1 GKHDGEGECDTET
14 EYDEEE
20 LRASFKVNRRYFSLK

>member
-1 GKHDGEGECDTET
+1 GKYDGEGECDTET

-20 LRASFKVNRRYFSLK
+20 LRASF